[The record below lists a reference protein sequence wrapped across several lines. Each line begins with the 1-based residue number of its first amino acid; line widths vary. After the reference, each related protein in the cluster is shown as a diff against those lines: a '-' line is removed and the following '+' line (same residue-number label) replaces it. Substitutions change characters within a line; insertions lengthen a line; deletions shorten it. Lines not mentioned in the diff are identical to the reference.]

1 MNGIYITGRNLYVN
15 AMNIEQDIDFELSRL
30 RKTAR
35 RMDALFYIPRT
46 RISIGF
52 DNILGLVP
60 VVGDFMALGPALW
73 MIWKARQLGA
83 TPGALAYMLFNVTL
97 DLLVGSIPIA
107 GDIFDMLYNAN
118 IRNYRALER
127 NLNLQAASA
136 RMVHDPATL
145 DAQRQRPPLNGTA
158 LLS

>member
-1 MNGIYITGRNLYVN
+1 
-15 AMNIEQDIDFELSRL
+15 MNIEQHLDSELSRL

-52 DNILGLVP
+52 DNILGLIP
-60 VVGDFMALGPALW
+60 VVGDLLALGPALW
-73 MIWKARQLGA
+73 MVWKARQLGA
-83 TPGALAYMLFNVTL
+83 TPGALAYMLFNVML
-97 DLLVGSIPIA
+97 DVVVGSIPIF

-127 NLNLQAASA
+127 NLNLQAAGA
-136 RMVHDPATL
+136 RTVYDPATL
-145 DAQRQRPPLNGTA
+145 TPQTQRPPLNGTA
-158 LLS
+158 LIS

>member
-1 MNGIYITGRNLYVN
+1 
-15 AMNIEQDIDFELSRL
+15 MNIEQDLDFELARL

-52 DNILGLVP
+52 DNLLGLIP
-60 VVGDFMALGPALW
+60 VVGDLMALIPGLW
-73 MIWKARQLGA
+73 MVWKARKLGA
-83 TPGALAYMLFNVTL
+83 TPGALAYMLSNLAVDFF
-97 DLLVGSIPIA
+97 VGMIPIF
-107 GDIFDMLYNAN
+107 GDIFDVLYNAN

-127 NLNLQAASA
+127 NLNHRAAGA

-145 DAQRQRPPLNGTA
+145 ATEPKGPPLHGTA
-158 LLS
+158 LIA